1 MNRRNQTTWFL
12 MHLVPVCSEEQT
24 KTRTLP
30 LLLGWLQR
38 PLLLLE
44 RIVVEELLPV
54 QRGESQ
60 PVYFDCSEA
69 EKVHKGAKV
78 FLNSYFRLTTLWF
91 HEKIYETVD
100 LVLLFWITFGIQKNI
115 VKLLWYKNLKLTLAP
130 FLRRGRRGDSK
141 QRARFV
147 CRLLVLA
154 AFTSQAVTKFFGL
167 TKRRIMS

>member
-1 MNRRNQTTWFL
+1 MSWRNQTTWFL

-38 PLLLLE
+38 PLE
-44 RIVVEELLPV
+44 RIEELLPV

-60 PVYFDCSEA
+60 PVYFDSSEA

-78 FLNSYFRLTTLWF
+78 FLNSYLNLKPYDFTRNLRNLLILTSCFEL
-91 HEKIYETVD
+91 HLE
-100 LVLLFWITFGIQKNI
+100 IQKKSREI
-115 VKLLWYKNLKLTLAP
+115 VVIYKNLKLTLAP

>member
-91 HEKIYETVD
+91 HEKFTKLLIWCCCFELHLEFKKISWNCCDTRIWNWLWPHFSGVGGVVIASKG
-100 LVLLFWITFGIQKNI
+100 LVLCVG
-115 VKLLWYKNLKLTLAP
+115 
-130 FLRRGRRGDSK
+130 S
-141 QRARFV
+141 
-147 CRLLVLA
+147 
-154 AFTSQAVTKFFGL
+154 
-167 TKRRIMS
+167 